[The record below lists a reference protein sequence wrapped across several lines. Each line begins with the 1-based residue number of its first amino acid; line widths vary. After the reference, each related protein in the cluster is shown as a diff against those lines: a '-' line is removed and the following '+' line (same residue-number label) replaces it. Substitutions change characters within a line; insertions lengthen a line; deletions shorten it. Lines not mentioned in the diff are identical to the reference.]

1 MSEELSKVK
10 KICTEM
16 CLQRNYTNIN
26 DNGNY
31 MSSKD
36 EENVVLIFF
45 IIDNKLNI
53 DESHNIITTMINNK
67 SKHAII
73 VHFKGLTPVSNK
85 VLSDMYDYEF
95 ELFEHKE
102 LMYNI
107 TKHVLV
113 PSHRVLTF
121 ENNEEEKIFKE
132 KFKKICTIQKSDP
145 VSKFYNFK
153 KGDIIEVKRQNGY
166 VAYRIVK

>member
-1 MSEELSKVK
+1 MSEDLEKVK
-10 KICTEM
+10 QICLEM
-16 CLQRNYTNIN
+16 CQQRNYTDIN
-26 DNGNY
+26 DDGDY

-36 EENVVLIFF
+36 GQNVVLIFF
-45 IIDNKLNI
+45 ITFNKLNI
-53 DESHNIITTMINNK
+53 DESHNIITTMINNN

-85 VLSDMYDYEF
+85 VLCDMHNYEF
-95 ELFEHKE
+95 ELFDHKE

-113 PSHRVLTF
+113 PLHRLLTF
-121 ENNEEEKIFKE
+121 ENEEKEIIFKE
-132 KFKKICTIQKSDP
+132 KFKKICTIQKTDP
-145 VSKFYNFK
+145 VAKFYNFK